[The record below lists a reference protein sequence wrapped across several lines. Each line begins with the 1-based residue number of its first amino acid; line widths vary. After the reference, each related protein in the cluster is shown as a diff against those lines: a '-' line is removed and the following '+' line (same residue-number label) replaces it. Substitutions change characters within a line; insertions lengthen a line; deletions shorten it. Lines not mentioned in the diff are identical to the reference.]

1 MGTIVNDV
9 PLCYRVVGYV
19 VATDSFMSG
28 WGGADGGASY
38 YAVAVTLEDDAADI
52 ERRFHARPEFKR
64 VRYNLHLP
72 RVKAHDHLRVIPAA
86 QFTYQ
91 PHYN

>member
-1 MGTIVNDV
+1 MGTIVNDT

-28 WGGADGGASY
+28 WGGASGGASY
-38 YAVAVTLEDDAADI
+38 YAVAVTLNDDADDI
-52 ERRFHARPEFKR
+52 ERRFDARPEFKR
-64 VRYNLHLP
+64 VRYNLKPP
-72 RVKAHDHLRVIPAA
+72 RVGPNDHLRIVPAK

-91 PHYN
+91 PSYN